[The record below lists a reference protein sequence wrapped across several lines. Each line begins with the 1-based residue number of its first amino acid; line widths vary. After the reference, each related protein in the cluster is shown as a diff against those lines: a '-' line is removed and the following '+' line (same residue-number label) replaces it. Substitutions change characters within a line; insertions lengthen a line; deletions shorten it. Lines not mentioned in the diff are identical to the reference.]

1 MSPLATT
8 IASTPKRRTTHL
20 CTSCGTH
27 HAQWSGKCTGCG
39 EWNTLAEEAGPVGTA
54 APLAPSARPGPT
66 SLADVDLGVGRPSP
80 TGIGE
85 LDRVLGGGLVPGS
98 VTLLGG
104 EPGIGKSTLLLQLV
118 ATWPRRTLY
127 VTAEESTQ
135 QVRLRAERLG
145 AVRPDVWLHAE
156 TSLPHILASV
166 DEVRPDVLVID
177 SIQTVSDPNLGAAP
191 GSVGQVRGCA
201 ARLVGLAKERGI
213 AVILAGHVTKDGSL
227 AGPRVLEHAVDT
239 VLQFEGD
246 RHHALRLL
254 RAAKHRFGPT
264 TELGLFEMSESG
276 LVGVP
281 DPSRL
286 FLADRRTGVAGSALV
301 PTVDGR
307 RPLVVEVQALTS
319 PTVPG
324 VPPRRT
330 AQGLDGGRLSML
342 MAVLD
347 RRARIG
353 AGTNDVYASTAGGM
367 KITETGLDLGVCL
380 AVASALSDLPVPG
393 DLAAFG
399 EVGLG
404 GEIRQVGHAARRLS
418 ELERLGTKRVIVPA
432 NSPQGGDGV
441 RLLRVSTLAEAIAQA
456 GLTTR

>member
-227 AGPRVLEHAVDT
+227 AGPRVLEHTVDT